1 MFITENYLSL
11 NLNIKSNDNDLISGF
26 LNGENTAFNYIVLK
40 YQKRIYSVVR
50 KMVQNHDDADDI
62 TQEVFVKLYRSLK
75 DFRGDSA
82 FFTYLYKIAVNFS
95 LNHLKKNK
103 INRERTIQVENV
115 QDIASNDSNY
125 DTVYDEDKRRKAI
138 SEAVAELPEQQ
149 RLVFSLKFYDDLTY
163 NEISEIL
170 NKPVGTLKAN
180 YFHAFNKIK
189 DFFEKNKIQYSI

>member
-1 MFITENYLSL
+1 LYITENYLSL
-11 NLNIKSNDNDLISGF
+11 NLNIESNDNDLISGF

-40 YQKRIYSVVR
+40 YQKRIYAVVR

-62 TQEVFVKLYRSLK
+62 TQEVFVKLYGSLK
-75 DFRGDSA
+75 DFRGESA
-82 FFTYLYKIAVNFS
+82 LFTYLYKMAVNFS

-103 INRERTIQVENV
+103 INRERTLQVGDIQEISSG
-115 QDIASNDSNY
+115 DKNY
-125 DTVYDEDKRRKAI
+125 DSVYDDDRKAKVI
-138 SEAVAELPEQQ
+138 SEAIAGLPEQQ

>member
-1 MFITENYLSL
+1 MYITENYLSL
-11 NLNIKSNDNDLISGF
+11 NLNIESNDNDLISGF

-40 YQKRIYSVVR
+40 YQKRIYAVVR

-62 TQEVFVKLYRSLK
+62 TQEVFVKLYASLK
-75 DFRGDSA
+75 NFRGESA
-82 FFTYLYKIAVNFS
+82 LFTYLYKMAVNFS

-103 INRERTIQVENV
+103 IKRERTMQVGDIQEISSG
-115 QDIASNDSNY
+115 DKNY
-125 DTVYDEDKRRKAI
+125 DSVYDDDRKAKII
-138 SEAVAELPEQQ
+138 STAIAGLPEQQ

-180 YFHAFNKIK
+180 YFHAFSKIR

>member
-1 MFITENYLSL
+1 LYITENYLSL
-11 NLNIKSNDNDLISGF
+11 NLNIESNDNDLISGF

-40 YQKRIYSVVR
+40 YQKRIYAVVR

-62 TQEVFVKLYRSLK
+62 TQEVFVKLHGSLK
-75 DFRGDSA
+75 DFRGESA
-82 FFTYLYKIAVNFS
+82 LFTYLYKMAVNFS

-103 INRERTIQVENV
+103 INRERTLQVGDIQEISSG
-115 QDIASNDSNY
+115 DKNY
-125 DTVYDEDKRRKAI
+125 DSVYDDDRKAKVI
-138 SEAVAELPEQQ
+138 SEAIAGLPEQQ

-163 NEISEIL
+163 NEISGIL

>member
-1 MFITENYLSL
+1 LYITENYLSL
-11 NLNIKSNDNDLISGF
+11 NLNIESNDNDLISGF

-40 YQKRIYSVVR
+40 YQKRIYAVVR

-75 DFRGDSA
+75 DFRGESA
-82 FFTYLYKIAVNFS
+82 LFTYLYKMTVNFS

-103 INRERTIQVENV
+103 INMERKVQVDDIQGISSG
-115 QDIASNDSNY
+115 DKNY
-125 DTVYDEDKRRKAI
+125 ESVYDDDRKAKMI
-138 SEAVAELPEQQ
+138 SDAIAELPEQQ

-180 YFHAFNKIK
+180 YFHAFNKIR
-189 DFFEKNKIQYSI
+189 DFFEKNKI